1 MLKKI
6 KALKRIKGI
15 KKLIEL
21 KNLIISRKECIQLEQ
36 RKIRIKE
43 QLSYFDL
50 KNNNLLNV

>member
-1 MLKKI
+1 MLKQI
-6 KALKRIKGI
+6 KALKRIVGI

-36 RKIRIKE
+36 RKQRILQ

-50 KNNNLLNV
+50 KNNDLLNV